1 MIIFTLILGFTVLG
15 ALKICGIYLRA
26 RKNSQRAGL
35 GSDIAT
41 KRIVGFFHPYC
52 NAGGGGERVL
62 WTAIAAMQN
71 SDPNLL
77 FVVYSGDVDASKQEI
92 IAKAKSRFAITLDP
106 SSLHFVFLKSRRLVE
121 SSTWPYFTLLGQ
133 SLGSMYM
140 ALEAMLSLPPDLYI
154 DTMGYAFTF
163 FVVSW
168 LCGVPVGAYVHYPT
182 ISTDMLER
190 VRSRKKWHTNQ
201 SRVAES
207 SVLSTVKLLYYRLFM
222 YYYAAA
228 LCQASFLM
236 VNSSWTKAHVDS
248 ILKHSDTMIDTLH
261 WPISFPFRLI
271 VSDHQSPDKAA
282 IVYPPCDTKELAQF
296 PLEGRER
303 TILSIA
309 QFRPEKD
316 HLMQLQAFAELLRA
330 YPQYATSAKLVLIGG
345 ARNDEDEARVGALKE
360 EATKLGLQESVV
372 FVVNAPYPVMLE
384 WLRKCSIGVNTMVD
398 EHFGINVVEYMAAGA
413 IPVAHA
419 SGGPLKDIVVPADGQ
434 RTGFHATTAEE
445 YASAYHAVFSL
456 SEGEEIAL
464 RARARRWAVGRF
476 SEDEFVRGW
485 DESGWRRFVATPD
498 A

>member
-1 MIIFTLILGFTVLG
+1 MIIFALILVLTVLG

-26 RKNSQRAGL
+26 RKSSQRAGL
-35 GSDIAT
+35 GSDVSL
-41 KRIVGFFHPYC
+41 KRIIGFFHPYC

-62 WTAIAAMQN
+62 WTAIAAMQH

-77 FVVYSGDVDASKQEI
+77 FVVYSGDVDASKEEI

-106 SSLHFVFLKSRRLVE
+106 SSLHFVFLKSRVLVE
-121 SSTWPYFTLLGQ
+121 STTWPYFTLLGQ
-133 SLGSMYM
+133 SLGSMYV
-140 ALEAMLSLPPDLYI
+140 ALEAMASLLPDLYI

-168 LCGVPVGAYVHYPT
+168 LCGVPAGAYVHYPT
-182 ISTDMLER
+182 ISTDMLAR

-207 SVLSTVKLLYYRLFM
+207 SVLSGVKLLYYRLFM

-228 LCQASFLM
+228 LRQASFLM

-248 ILKHSDTMIDTLH
+248 ILKHSDITIDILH
-261 WPISFPFRLI
+261 KLVLFPFKLI
-271 VSDHQSPDKAA
+271 LPAHQSPDNAA

-296 PLEGRER
+296 PLEGREH

-316 HLMQLQAFAELLRA
+316 HSMQLQAFAELLREH
-330 YPQYATSAKLVLIGG
+330 PQYGSSAKLVLIGG

-360 EATKLGLQESVV
+360 ETTKLGLQANVV
-372 FVVNAPYPVMLE
+372 FVVNAPYPAMLE

-419 SGGPLKDIVVPADGQ
+419 SGGPLRDIVVPLEGE
-434 RTGFHATTAEE
+434 RTGFHATSAAE
-445 YASAYHAVFSL
+445 YASAFDAVFAL

-485 DESGWRRFVATPD
+485 HESGWRRFLATPD

>member
-1 MIIFTLILGFTVLG
+1 MIIFALILVLTVFG

-26 RKNSQRAGL
+26 RKSSQRAGL
-35 GSDIAT
+35 GSDVSN

-62 WTAIAAMQN
+62 WTAIAAMQH

-77 FVVYSGDVDASKQEI
+77 FVVYSGDIDASKEEI

-106 SSLHFVFLKSRRLVE
+106 SSLHFVFLKSRVLVE
-121 SSTWPYFTLLGQ
+121 SKTWPYFTLLGQ

-140 ALEAMLSLPPDLYI
+140 ALGAMVSLLPDLYI

-163 FVVSW
+163 FIVSW
-168 LCGVPVGAYVHYPT
+168 LCGVPAGAYVHYPT
-182 ISTDMLER
+182 ISTDMLAR

-207 SVLSTVKLLYYRLFM
+207 SVLSGVKLLYYRLFM

-228 LCQASFLM
+228 LRQASFLM

-248 ILKHSDTMIDTLH
+248 ILRHSDITIDILH
-261 WPISFPFRLI
+261 KLVLFPFKLI
-271 VSDHQSPDKAA
+271 LPSHQSPDNAA
-282 IVYPPCDTKELAQF
+282 IVYPPCGTKELAQF
-296 PLEGRER
+296 PLEGREH
-303 TILSIA
+303 TILSVA

-316 HLMQLQAFAELLRA
+316 HSMQLQAFAELLRA
-330 YPQYATSAKLVLIGG
+330 HPQYASSAKLVLIGG
-345 ARNDEDEARVGALKE
+345 ARNDEDQARVGALKE
-360 EATKLGLQESVV
+360 EATRLGLQENVV
-372 FVVNAPYPVMLE
+372 FVVNAPYPVMLG

-419 SGGPLKDIVVPADGQ
+419 SGGPLRDIVVPLDGQ
-434 RTGFHATTAEE
+434 RTGFHATTGEE
-445 YASAYHAVFSL
+445 YASAFDAVFSL
-456 SEGEEIAL
+456 SEVEDTAL

-485 DESGWRRFVATPD
+485 YESGWRRFLATPD